1 MIPMSEVCIVAIRID
16 IQRLSVTYRIRRL
29 TCDDT
34 EEILAL
40 YLGNPM
46 YYRYCPPPPTR
57 ESIVEDL
64 LGLPPGK
71 TPDDKYYLGYF
82 SKNRLIAVI
91 DLISGYPEA
100 EIAFIGLF
108 MMSEDF
114 RGQGIGSSIIG
125 ELAAYLE
132 AEGFSSIRLAVAK
145 GNLQSESYW
154 HKNHFVPTGM
164 ESVRDSYTAVVM
176 ERPLEGGTSSK
187 GHRSNA

>member
-1 MIPMSEVCIVAIRID
+1 MAIRID
-16 IQRLSVTYRIRRL
+16 IQRMSFTYRIRRL

-57 ESIVEDL
+57 ESVVEDL

-82 SKNRLIAVI
+82 SNNRLIAVM

-145 GNLQSESYW
+145 GNLQSESFW

-176 ERPLEGGTSSK
+176 ERPLEGGISSK

>member
-1 MIPMSEVCIVAIRID
+1 LAIQID
-16 IQRLSVTYRIRRL
+16 ITRLSGNCRIRRL
-29 TCDDT
+29 TQADA

-40 YLGNPM
+40 CLGNPL

-57 ESIVEDL
+57 ESVGEDI

-71 TPDDKYYLGYF
+71 TPEDKYYLGYF
-82 SKNRLIAVI
+82 SKNRLIAVM
-91 DLISGYPEA
+91 DLITGYPKA

-125 ELAAYLE
+125 ELASYLE

-145 GNLQSESYW
+145 GNPQSESFW
-154 HKNHFVPTGM
+154 RKNHFVPTGM
-164 ESVRDSYTAVVM
+164 ESVRDLYTAVVM
-176 ERPLEGGTSSK
+176 ERTLEGGTSSK